1 MQYAMKAM
9 RRIGLCTLIG
19 LTGCSLSRGE
29 TPQQHYVLGGGRVQ
43 RTEAPH
49 PRLAGLAIGVRR
61 LQLASY
67 LESTSIAV
75 RRGPQEITLSEFHRW
90 GEPLPGGISRAVAAY
105 LTAGAPFRAVDLAP
119 WPLREKYDYLIQLHV
134 LHFEGVA
141 PADPAA
147 REGEAHLLARWEII
161 RQGDGA
167 VLARGTTN
175 YRKEGWRVGDY
186 AGLVTLLDTGVH
198 VLSNDLMASLEKL
211 AAR

>member
-1 MQYAMKAM
+1 MQ
-9 RRIGLCTLIG
+9 RN
-19 LTGCSLSRGE
+19 
-29 TPQQHYVLGGGRVQ
+29 
-43 RTEAPH
+43 EAPH

-75 RRGPQEITLSEFHRW
+75 RRGPQAITLSEFHRW
-90 GEPLPGGISRAVAAY
+90 GEPLPGGITRAVAAY